1 MAMRKMVV
9 ISQAEYDQLLKKQKF
24 LHESYNYNSRSKK
37 FLNAHKLNEEKRQN
51 IPQEEKQKEKVEDS
65 SFINQGEDSFNTT
78 NSFSNTSAREE
89 TEEYQNQERERERAK
104 EHQNQ
109 EREREYTEEHQ
120 NQEKEREEEEKEEE
134 EEEEEKEEEREKE
147 ERKKEERKKRKEEKK
162 SKERE
167 ENDDDDD
174 SAILVEKFGKY
185 YPNKVKKGA
194 SLINAILGSK
204 NAHVKISDQQVQLN
218 EINVD
223 FETFLTFIELCVSRK
238 KKFSMNEAFISFL
251 ASNDISIKLISNPTI
266 RSKIEEASF
275 QSFVD
280 PSTRDRSPMRT
291 YSRAPQSKEEKEKR
305 TPITWF
311 LNLNSV
317 PDQS

>member
-51 IPQEEKQKEKVEDS
+51 IQQEEKEKEKDS
-65 SFINQGEDSFNTT
+65 SFINQGEDSFNAT

-89 TEEYQNQERERERAK
+89 TEEYRNQEREREWTK

-120 NQEKEREEEEKEEE
+120 NQEKEREEEE
-134 EEEEEKEEEREKE
+134 EEEEEKEEREKE

-167 ENDDDDD
+167 EENDDDDD
-174 SAILVEKFGKY
+174 SAILVEKFAKY
-185 YPNKVKKGA
+185 YPNKVKKGT
-194 SLINAILGSK
+194 SLINAILRSK
-204 NAHVKISDQQVQLN
+204 NARVKISDQQVQLN

-251 ASNDISIKLISNPTI
+251 TSNDISIKLISNPTI

-317 PDQS
+317 PDTN